1 VTQKGVEPSI
11 PNGQRILSAFR
22 IPIPTLRHPYYTIHA
37 RRSNI
42 IVVTIDM
49 ENITLMNLSLAFH
62 IIARTALPRDIAA
75 KVTNTHLKTIIF
87 HTALHLIYQSS

>member
-1 VTQKGVEPSI
+1 MRLPVPPS
-11 PNGQRILSAFR
+11 G
-22 IPIPTLRHPYYTIHA
+22 HPCYTIHA
-37 RRSNI
+37 RSNI

-87 HTALHLIYQSS
+87 HTALHLIYQSN